1 MENSKQ
7 FRYAGVAP
15 FTTEQQ
21 QIFFGRD
28 QDGQNLTQLIL
39 AKQQVLLYSK
49 SGMGKSSLIN
59 ASVFPQLPKEW
70 QIIFVRFNAYQES
83 NTFTLLDKLLAAL
96 PNSKTTYL
104 DKIIENEN
112 SLWYTLKSRQDE
124 KITAE
129 KSNVKNT
136 ERNIVLSKEVET
148 LLIFD
153 QFEELFSYPEEEI
166 FAFKKQMADL
176 LYSNVPQ
183 HFRKVLQI
191 KQKKN
196 PDLLTEKEIKQLHQ
210 PLRVKVLM
218 GIREDR
224 YSLLNQLID
233 YLPDVMQTRYSLS
246 ALDKEQAQEAI
257 EKPAQMQGDFVS
269 KPFSYEKEALQKILN
284 YLTAENTQ
292 TIETTQLQIL
302 CHNLEKKNLPTIG
315 IDNIPEFE
323 DIFLQFYNDTIAKVA
338 TENQEKTRKFV
349 ENELVKKGQRISV
362 PDLTCLD
369 KVDKATLDILVT
381 EHLLR
386 PEYNVS
392 TQRNN
397 YELSHDTLLVPVL
410 RAKELREVEEKK
422 QAEFEAAQKAQKV
435 EEQRKEAE
443 RQIEIQKAE
452 AERIENAKIRKQ
464 IRNLS
469 IAFVIALLAVVV
481 AIYFGYQSAKNTDR
495 ALVLVKETRIQR
507 DKAEKAQKE
516 AQEALNISYK
526 SKIQELENTKS
537 ILESDNRMPQAQE
550 YQQKIDSIQQ
560 LIKNLK

>member
-1 MENSKQ
+1 MENSKK
-7 FRYAGVAP
+7 FRYVGVAP
-15 FTTEQQ
+15 FTTEQE
-21 QIFFGRD
+21 QIFFGRE

-59 ASVFPQLPKEW
+59 ASVFPQLPEEW

-136 ERNIVLSKEVET
+136 ERNIVLSKEAET

-176 LYSNVPQ
+176 LYSTVPQ

-224 YSLLNQLID
+224 YSLLNQLTD

-246 ALDKEQAQEAI
+246 ALDKEQAKEAI
-257 EKPAQMQGDFVS
+257 EKPAKMQGDFAS

-292 TIETTQLQIL
+292 AIETTQLQIL
-302 CHNLEKKNLPTIG
+302 CHNLEKKNLSTIG

-338 TENQEKTRKFV
+338 PEHQEKTRKFV

-410 RAKELREVEEKK
+410 RAKELREI
-422 QAEFEAAQKAQKV
+422 
-435 EEQRKEAE
+435 EEQKEAE
-443 RQIEIQKAE
+443 KKRIEIENQAALKKVE

-464 IRNLS
+464 FRKLS
-469 IAFVIALLAVVV
+469 IAFVIALLAVIG
-481 AIYFGYQSAKNTDR
+481 AIYFAYEATQQQKR
-495 ALVLVKETRIQR
+495 ALGLVKEARIQR

-560 LIKNLK
+560 LIKKLK

>member
-1 MENSKQ
+1 MENSKK
-7 FRYAGVAP
+7 FRYVGVAP

-21 QIFFGRD
+21 QIFFGRE
-28 QDGQNLTQLIL
+28 QDSQKLRQLIVTQ
-39 AKQQVLLYSK
+39 QQVLLYSK

-59 ASVFPQLPKEW
+59 AGVLPQLPKEW
-70 QIIFVRFNAYQES
+70 QIIFVRFGAYQE
-83 NTFTLLDKLLAAL
+83 NDTFTLLDKLLAAL
-96 PNSKTTYL
+96 PTSKTTYL
-104 DKIIENEN
+104 DQIIEKEN

-124 KITAE
+124 KIT
-129 KSNVKNT
+129 
-136 ERNIVLSKEVET
+136 T

-176 LYSNVPQ
+176 LYSIVPQ
-183 HFRKVLQI
+183 NFRKVLQI

-196 PDLLTEKEIKQLHQ
+196 PNLLTENEIKQLHQ
-210 PLRVKVLM
+210 RLRVKVLM

-224 YSLLNQLID
+224 YSLLNQLTD
-233 YLPDVMQTRYSLS
+233 YLPDIMQTRYSLA

-257 EKPAQMQGDFVS
+257 EKPAQMVGDFES
-269 KPFSYEKEALQKILN
+269 QPFTYEKEALQKIVN
-284 YLTAENTQ
+284 YLTADNTQ

-302 CHNLEKKNLPTIG
+302 CHNLEKKNLSTIG

-369 KVDKATLDILVT
+369 KVDKATLDILVS

-397 YELSHDTLLVPVL
+397 YELSHDTLLAPIL
-410 RAKELREVEEKK
+410 RAKELREIEEKK
-422 QAEFEAAQKAQKV
+422 QAEFEAAQKAQKA

-443 RQIEIQKAE
+443 RQIELQKAE
-452 AERIENAKIRKQ
+452 TERIENAKIRKQ
-464 IRNLS
+464 FRNLS
-469 IAFVIALLAVVV
+469 IAFVIALLAVIG
-481 AIYFGYQSAKNTDR
+481 AIYFAYEAGRQEKR
-495 ALVLVKETRIQR
+495 AFILVKETRIQR

-516 AQEALNISYK
+516 AQAALTISYK